1 MMTAIP
7 VRRKRDSDFVD
18 DKSIRA
24 IGVWQ

>member
-1 MMTAIP
+1 MTAIP